1 MTRFLVL
8 AASTGHVFV
17 VLLNLKLI
25 KIEATLNIFVSLLY
39 NCNLHSPDTLYDMG
53 LDASKPAFGVSD
65 KARLKPV
72 SSATETSYKLE
83 NLLVANL
90 DVILSIKRITKALI
104 RLR

>member
-25 KIEATLNIFVSLLY
+25 KIEATLNIFVSLVY
-39 NCNLHSPDTLYDMG
+39 NCNLYSPDTPDMG
-53 LDASKPAFGVSD
+53 LEATKPVFGVSD

-72 SSATETSYKLE
+72 SSATETNYKLE
-83 NLLVANL
+83 NLLVASLN
-90 DVILSIKRITKALI
+90 VILSI
-104 RLR
+104 